1 MRRQLAFHYALTD
14 EIRESSL
21 KSKFKS
27 KQKASIYAVV
37 GGKIIKKYK
46 MMSKAAVEMKLN
58 RNYLAKLT
66 SKMVRETKRRATER
80 QLHKHQIEE
89 FLEDVT
95 TARRCPIK
103 KDLKTCD
110 GITVS
115 KKVLNDYMDNLYD
128 KFTLE
133 NPMIKISRATFFRCR
148 PKHILPVSF
157 TAKRS
162 CLCIKHQN
170 VALMTNKALQQNI
183 GKSDGLLINS
193 MRHILTKTFRSTK

>member
-14 EIRESSL
+14 EIRERSL

-66 SKMVRETKRRATER
+66 SKMVQETKRKRRATER

-89 FLEDVT
+89 FFGRCDNST
-95 TARRCPIK
+95 TMPNK
-103 KDLKTCD
+103 KRFK
-110 GITVS
+110 
-115 KKVLNDYMDNLYD
+115 NM
-128 KFTLE
+128 
-133 NPMIKISRATFFRCR
+133 
-148 PKHILPVSF
+148 
-157 TAKRS
+157 
-162 CLCIKHQN
+162 
-170 VALMTNKALQQNI
+170 
-183 GKSDGLLINS
+183 
-193 MRHILTKTFRSTK
+193 